1 VHLEIGARTDMGR
14 VRANN
19 EDSFRAEPDISL
31 FVVSD
36 GMGGAEHGEVAS
48 AVAVATIARHCRQS
62 LADPSLPIEGPVRPE
77 FTPFTNRLLSAVR
90 CAHTAILNRAA
101 DNPSFKGMGATV
113 VAAWVHDDWLSL
125 AHVGDSRAYR
135 LRSGHIEQ
143 LTHDH
148 SFVAEQ
154 VRLGLM
160 TDEQAA
166 QSSLQT
172 ILTRALG
179 HSEMIDVDA
188 QEHVISHGDIFLLCS
203 DGLSR
208 MISDSEISSAIHES
222 PGMQAACDRLIEI
235 ANRAGGEDNI
245 TAILFRPAHEPSD
258 GARSV
263 GRQS

>member
-1 VHLEIGARTDMGR
+1 MHLEIGTRTDMGR

-19 EDSFRAEPDISL
+19 EDSFRVEPDISL

-36 GMGGAEHGEVAS
+36 GMGGAEHGEIAS
-48 AVAVATIARHCRQS
+48 AVAVAAIARHCRQS
-62 LADPSLPIEGPVRPE
+62 VSDPSLPIEGPDRPD

-90 CAHTAILNRAA
+90 YAHTSVLKRVA
-101 DNPSFKGMGATV
+101 DDPSFKGMGATV
-113 VAAWVHDDWLSL
+113 VAAWVQEDRLSL

-135 LRSGHIEQ
+135 LRSGRIEQ

-179 HSEMIDVDA
+179 HTEMVEVDA
-188 QEHVISHGDIFLLCS
+188 QEHIISDGDIFLLCS

-208 MISDSEISSAIHES
+208 MISDSDIAQAIQET
-222 PGMQAACDRLIEI
+222 PGMQAASDRLIEL

-245 TAILFRPAHEPSD
+245 TAVLFRPTHEPSD
-258 GARSV
+258 GA
-263 GRQS
+263 